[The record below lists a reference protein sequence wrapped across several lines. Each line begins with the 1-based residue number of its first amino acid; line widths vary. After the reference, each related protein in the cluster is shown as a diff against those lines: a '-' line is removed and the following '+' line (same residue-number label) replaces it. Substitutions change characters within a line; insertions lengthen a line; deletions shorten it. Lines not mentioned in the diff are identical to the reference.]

1 MRMICEYGSPI
12 LSARRL
18 QSSQSVGVTCERA
31 TALPNRRTDTI
42 LRARL
47 DMFATMGTV
56 YHA

>member
-1 MRMICEYGSPI
+1 MICEYGSPI